1 MAEWGIRRASV
12 NQRSFLAHGQIM
24 QNRYLYL
31 VLHCILLLVGS
42 YMVVTVPSTV
52 SFWPMPT
59 KLNHDVDFLEFLAVW
74 LVWMA
79 SDGIGKVGT
88 ITYVTPRIRS
98 FDFDLAFVPGFLTV
112 LRRLWCHICHLGHK
126 KMKGPQIR
134 IYNRSLFSMSWQI
147 ATMFELSWYELLVSY
162 SKLESI
168 FLLCVLQ
175 KFCRSRVKCSKG
187 CSVRGMPML
196 PAIQRGSLGTLG
208 IDAQWPLK
216 PT

>member
-12 NQRSFLAHGQIM
+12 SQRSFLAHGQIM

-88 ITYVTPRIRS
+88 ITYVAPRIRS

-134 IYNRSLFSMSWQI
+134 IYKRSLFLMTGKLRQCLNWVD
-147 ATMFELSWYELLVSY
+147 MNYLSVIQSLKAYSCCVCFRSFVDLVWNAARDVRS
-162 SKLESI
+162 E
-168 FLLCVLQ
+168 V
-175 KFCRSRVKCSKG
+175 CRCYQQF
-187 CSVRGMPML
+187 RG
-196 PAIQRGSLGTLG
+196 GH
-208 IDAQWPLK
+208 
-216 PT
+216 

>member
-1 MAEWGIRRASV
+1 MAEWGSRRASV
-12 NQRSFLAHGQIM
+12 SQRRFLAHGQIM

-42 YMVVTVPSTV
+42 YMVVAVPSTV

-79 SDGIGKVGT
+79 LDGIGKVGT

-134 IYNRSLFSMSWQI
+134 IYKRSLFSMSWQI
-147 ATMFELSWYELLVSY
+147 ALIWITCQLFIAWKHILVVCASEVLSISCEMQQGMF
-162 SKLESI
+162 
-168 FLLCVLQ
+168 
-175 KFCRSRVKCSKG
+175 G
-187 CSVRGMPML
+187 
-196 PAIQRGSLGTLG
+196 QRYADVTSNSEGVTRY
-208 IDAQWPLK
+208 ARYWCPVAPQAYVE
-216 PT
+216 

>member
-1 MAEWGIRRASV
+1 MMLIFWNFWRFGWFGWLRTGLER
-12 NQRSFLAHGQIM
+12 LAQLR
-24 QNRYLYL
+24 N
-31 VLHCILLLVGS
+31 
-42 YMVVTVPSTV
+42 
-52 SFWPMPT
+52 
-59 KLNHDVDFLEFLAVW
+59 
-74 LVWMA
+74 
-79 SDGIGKVGT
+79 
-88 ITYVTPRIRS
+88 YVTPRIRS

-134 IYNRSLFSMSWQI
+134 IYKRSLFLMSWQI

-196 PAIQRGSLGTLG
+196 PAIQRGY
-208 IDAQWPLK
+208 ARYWCPVAPQAYVE
-216 PT
+216 